1 MSSSASTAP
10 FAANLSF
17 AGSNLRRIPWY
28 VWSCVVASTTIMA
41 GLYWDISWHETI
53 GRDTFWTPAHL
64 LIQFAALLTAVSS
77 SYLIFSTT
85 FGGNTAA
92 KQASVNVLGFRGP
105 LGAFICAWGGAAM
118 LTSAPFDN
126 WWHEAYGLDVKIIS
140 PPHAL
145 LALGIA
151 GIMWGGVIM
160 ILGQMN
166 RAEGAQ
172 RKHLEWMLVT
182 SGGFMVV
189 LDMLFK
195 LEYTNRIF
203 MHSAIMYT
211 VVSIWTP
218 LLLEA
223 LPRASGWRWAR
234 TTMAGIYTAFFLL
247 ALWIFPLFPGEPKLG
262 PVYQHV
268 THFIPLPFPI
278 LLIVPAIVLDLLWPR
293 ITNWNK
299 WTQATVAGSA
309 FVVVLVAVQWPFA
322 TFLMS
327 RATENW
333 IFGTHYYYFALPSES
348 ANVRHVFLHLES
360 PRLIMWRTILAFV
373 AAILSTRVGIAWGD
387 WMRRVRR

>member
-1 MSSSASTAP
+1 MSSTAGTAP
-10 FAANLSF
+10 FATDLAL
-17 AGSNLRRIPWY
+17 AKSNRKAIPWY

-64 LIQFAALLTAVSS
+64 LIQFAAVLTALSS

-85 FGGNTAA
+85 FGSNTAA
-92 KQASVNVLGFRGP
+92 KQAGVNVLGFRGP

-151 GIMWGGVIM
+151 GIMWGGVIL

-172 RKHLEWMLVT
+172 RRHLERMLVT
-182 SGGFMVV
+182 CGGFMVV

-195 LEYTNRIF
+195 LEYTNRVF
-203 MHSAIMYT
+203 MHSAVMYM
-211 VVSIWTP
+211 VVSIWLP
-218 LLLEA
+218 LLLETIA
-223 LPRASGWRWAR
+223 RASGWRWAR
-234 TTMAGIYTAFFLL
+234 TTMAAIYMAFFLL

-293 ITNWNK
+293 MANWNK

-309 FVVVLVAVQWPFA
+309 FVVALVAVQWPFA
-322 TFLMS
+322 SFLMS
-327 RATENW
+327 GATANW
-333 IFGTHYYYFALPSES
+333 FFGTHYYYFALPPES
-348 ANVRHVFLHLES
+348 ANVRHVFLHLEG
-360 PRLIMWRTILAFV
+360 PRLMLWRTMLAFV

>member
-1 MSSSASTAP
+1 MSSTAGTAP
-10 FAANLSF
+10 FATDLTLAR
-17 AGSNLRRIPWY
+17 SNRKAIPWY

-64 LIQFAALLTAVSS
+64 LIQFAAVLTALSS

-85 FGGNTAA
+85 FGSNTAA
-92 KQASVNVLGFRGP
+92 KQAGVNVLGFRGP

-172 RKHLEWMLVT
+172 RRHLEWMLVT
-182 SGGFMVV
+182 CGGFMVV

-195 LEYTNRIF
+195 LEYTNRVF
-203 MHSAIMYT
+203 MHSAVMYM
-211 VVSIWTP
+211 VVSIWLP
-218 LLLEA
+218 LLLETIA
-223 LPRASGWRWAR
+223 RASGWRWAR
-234 TTMAGIYTAFFLL
+234 TTMAAIYMGFFLL

-293 ITNWNK
+293 MANWNK
-299 WTQATVAGSA
+299 WTQAIVAGSA
-309 FVVVLVAVQWPFA
+309 FVVALVAVQWPFA
-322 TFLMS
+322 SFLMS
-327 RATENW
+327 GATANW
-333 IFGTHYYYFALPSES
+333 FFGTHYYYFALPPES
-348 ANVRHVFLHLES
+348 ANVRHVFLHLEG
-360 PRLIMWRTILAFV
+360 PRLILWRTMLAFA
-373 AAILSTRVGIAWGD
+373 AAIQIGRAHV
-387 WMRRVRR
+387 

>member
-1 MSSSASTAP
+1 MSSTAGTAP
-10 FAANLSF
+10 FATDLTLARSSLKS
-17 AGSNLRRIPWY
+17 IPWY

-53 GRDTFWTPAHL
+53 GRDSFWTPAHL
-64 LIQFAALLTAVSS
+64 LIQFAAVLTALSS

-85 FGGNTAA
+85 FGSNTAA
-92 KQASVNVLGFRGP
+92 KQAGVNVLGFRGP

-126 WWHEAYGLDVKIIS
+126 WWHDAYGLDVKIIS

-166 RAEGAQ
+166 RAEGTQ
-172 RKHLEWMLVT
+172 RRHLEWMLVT
-182 SGGFMVV
+182 CGGFMVV

-195 LEYTNRIF
+195 LEYTNRVF
-203 MHSAIMYT
+203 MHSAVMYM
-211 VVSIWTP
+211 VVSIWLP
-218 LLLEA
+218 LLLETIA
-223 LPRASGWRWAR
+223 RASGWRWAR
-234 TTMAGIYTAFFLL
+234 TTMAGIYMSFFLL

-262 PVYQHV
+262 PVYQQV

-293 ITNWNK
+293 MANWSK
-299 WTQATVAGSA
+299 WAQATVAGSA
-309 FVVVLVAVQWPFA
+309 FVVALVAAQWPFA

-327 RATENW
+327 GATENW
-333 IFGTHYYYFALPSES
+333 LFGTHYYYFALPSES
-348 ANVRHVFLHLES
+348 ANVRHVFLHLEG
-360 PRLIMWRTILAFV
+360 PRLILWRTLLAFV
-373 AAILSTRVGIAWGD
+373 AAIVSTRVGIAWGD

>member
-85 FGGNTAA
+85 FGGNMAA

-247 ALWIFPLFPGEPKLG
+247 ALWIFPFFPGEPKLG

-293 ITNWNK
+293 IANWNK

-309 FVVVLVAVQWPFA
+309 FVVALVAVQWPFA

-348 ANVRHVFLHLES
+348 SNVRHVFLHLES

>member
-1 MSSSASTAP
+1 MAVQCILGDSISRLTRGRAMSSSASTAP

-85 FGGNTAA
+85 FGGNMAA

-105 LGAFICAWGGAAM
+105 LGAFICA
-118 LTSAPFDN
+118 
-126 WWHEAYGLDVKIIS
+126 
-140 PPHAL
+140 
-145 LALGIA
+145 
-151 GIMWGGVIM
+151 WGGVIM

-172 RKHLEWMLVT
+172 RKHLEWMLVI
-182 SGGFMVV
+182 SGGFMLV

-218 LLLEA
+218 
-223 LPRASGWRWAR
+223 
-234 TTMAGIYTAFFLL
+234 
-247 ALWIFPLFPGEPKLG
+247 
-262 PVYQHV
+262 
-268 THFIPLPFPI
+268 
-278 LLIVPAIVLDLLWPR
+278 
-293 ITNWNK
+293 
-299 WTQATVAGSA
+299 
-309 FVVVLVAVQWPFA
+309 
-322 TFLMS
+322 
-327 RATENW
+327 
-333 IFGTHYYYFALPSES
+333 
-348 ANVRHVFLHLES
+348 
-360 PRLIMWRTILAFV
+360 
-373 AAILSTRVGIAWGD
+373 
-387 WMRRVRR
+387 